1 MLLIECITDIA
12 ISLDFFDFFLV
23 AANNESSKQRFTL
36 RMSCGR
42 TQDLINCYGISVSDY
57 PDMFRLL

>member
-1 MLLIECITDIA
+1 MLLIECIMILRFLS
-12 ISLDFFDFFLV
+12 IFLIFFLV

-42 TQDLINCYGISVSDY
+42 THDLINCYGISVSDY
-57 PDMFRLL
+57 PDMFRLS

>member
-12 ISLDFFDFFLV
+12 ISPDFFDFFLV
-23 AANNESSKQRFTL
+23 AANNESSKQIFTL

-42 TQDLINCYGISVSDY
+42 THDLINCYGISVSDY
-57 PDMFRLL
+57 PDMFRLS